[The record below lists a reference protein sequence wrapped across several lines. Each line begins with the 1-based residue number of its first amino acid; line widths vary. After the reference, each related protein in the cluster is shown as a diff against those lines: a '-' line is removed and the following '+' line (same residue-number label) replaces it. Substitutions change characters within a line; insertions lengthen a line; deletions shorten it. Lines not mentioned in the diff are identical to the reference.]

1 MTLYRVANPGGIVD
15 LDNDNVIE
23 FNEIVAFEDEKRAE
37 KALKAGLIKPVEIYT
52 FSKAKAV
59 KKEETVKKETVK
71 KEEVKKE
78 VTRKPATKKG

>member
-1 MTLYRVANPGGIVD
+1 MTLYRVTNPGGIVD

-37 KALKAGLIKPVEIYT
+37 KALKAGFIKPVEIYT
-52 FSKAKAV
+52 FKKAK
-59 KKEETVKKETVK
+59 EVKKETVK
-71 KEEVKKE
+71 KETVKKE

>member
-1 MTLYRVANPGGIVD
+1 MTLYRVVNSGGIVD
-15 LDNDNVIE
+15 LDNDSVIE

-52 FSKAKAV
+52 FKKAN
-59 KKEETVKKETVK
+59 TVK

-78 VTRKPATKKG
+78 VTRKPATKKGWC

>member
-1 MTLYRVANPGGIVD
+1 MTLYRVTNPGGIVD

-23 FNEIVAFEDEKRAE
+23 FNEIVAFEDEKRAK

-52 FSKAKAV
+52 FKKAKEV
-59 KKEETVKKETVK
+59 KKEEVKKET
-71 KEEVKKE
+71 VKKE